1 MSRLDESLPDLL
13 GDAIDQLGKL
23 VHNEVQ
29 LARAEFSQI
38 AARACKGAAFIAAA
52 GLIIIPSAVVLMISL
67 AIFLM
72 ELGFSPLT
80 SHLSVG
86 VVGLLGAVAL
96 VMVGVSYLKSENLKL
111 KVTTEQLA
119 RDVATAKDL
128 AR

>member
-1 MSRLDESLPDLL
+1 MSRLDETLPDLL
-13 GDAIDQLGKL
+13 GDAIDQL
-23 VHNEVQ
+23 
-29 LARAEFSQI
+29 I
-38 AARACKGAAFIAAA
+38 AACACKGAAFIAAA

-128 AR
+128 TR

>member
-13 GDAIDQLGKL
+13 GDAVEQLGKL
-23 VHNEVQ
+23 VQNEVQ
-29 LARAEFSQI
+29 LARAEISQV
-38 AARACKGAAFIAAA
+38 ATRACKGAALITAA
-52 GLIIIPSAVVLMISL
+52 GLIIIPTAVVLMITL

-80 SHLSVG
+80 SHLLVG
-86 VVGLLGAVAL
+86 VLGLFGAGILA
-96 VMVGVSYLKSENLKL
+96 MAGMSYLKRENLQL

>member
-13 GDAIDQLGKL
+13 GDAVEQLGKL

-29 LARAEFSQI
+29 LARAEISQV
-38 AARACKGAAFIAAA
+38 AARACRGAALIAAA
-52 GLIIIPSAVVLMISL
+52 GLIIIPTAVVLMISL

-80 SHLSVG
+80 SHLLVG
-86 VVGLLGAVAL
+86 IVGLLGAGAL
-96 VMVGVSYLKSENLKL
+96 AMAGMSYLKSENLQL